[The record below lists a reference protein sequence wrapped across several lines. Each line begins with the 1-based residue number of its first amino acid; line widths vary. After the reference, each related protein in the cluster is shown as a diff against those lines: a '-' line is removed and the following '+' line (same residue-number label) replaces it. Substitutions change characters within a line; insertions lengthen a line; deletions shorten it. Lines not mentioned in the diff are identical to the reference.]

1 MHACGA
7 NFGSLYADNDVP
19 AVAALPYSDFAFCKN
34 FVVFDVFKKRT
45 ITFLV
50 MFFDSRDKAES
61 CRKRLEALFFGVTRE
76 LLVHIRPFVV
86 FALGCGAQIFGGVAY
101 SVKLLKPEFC
111 VFLFVFC
118 GFQKQ
123 SGDLLVALF
132 FCNLSKVRV
141 LVASLRFAGKRSHE
155 IFLGSGSRILVIL
168 FHNITS
174 PFY

>member
-7 NFGSLYADNDVP
+7 NFGSLYSDNDVS

-34 FVVFDVFKKRT
+34 FVVFDVFKKRA
-45 ITFLV
+45 IAFLV

-86 FALGCGAQIFGGVAY
+86 FALGGGKQIFCGVAY
-101 SVKLLKPEFC
+101 SVEFLKPEFC
-111 VFLFVFC
+111 VFLFVFG

-123 SGDLLVALF
+123 SGNLLVALF
-132 FCNLSKVRV
+132 FATEAKYVYLLRACDSPANAAMRFFSV
-141 LVASLRFAGKRSHE
+141 LVPVYLLFFS
-155 IFLGSGSRILVIL
+155 IILPL
-168 FHNITS
+168 F
-174 PFY
+174 FY